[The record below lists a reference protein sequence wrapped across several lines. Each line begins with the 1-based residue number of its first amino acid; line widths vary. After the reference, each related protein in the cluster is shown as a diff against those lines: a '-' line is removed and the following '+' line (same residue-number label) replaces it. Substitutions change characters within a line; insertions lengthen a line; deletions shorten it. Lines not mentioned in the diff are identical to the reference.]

1 MGDSNPVETWA
12 ETIRSRTLQNQLDGV
27 MDEHFAIYRTKLEL
41 SFGNGNMFAYCCIY
55 QSWIIHILNEEKTK
69 RKDCI
74 LQCPSMTYTWTN
86 IDSVDPWYRTTQQ
99 HSSDLHG
106 TPGPWYNH
114 ITSPNLNGYLIS
126 YQEHGHEVKI
136 IFQTNILWQGS
147 TEDWYFP
154 ESI

>member
-41 SFGNGNMFAYCCIY
+41 SFENGYMFAYCCIY

-86 IDSVDPWYRTTQQ
+86 IDSVDP
-99 HSSDLHG
+99 
-106 TPGPWYNH
+106 
-114 ITSPNLNGYLIS
+114 
-126 YQEHGHEVKI
+126 
-136 IFQTNILWQGS
+136 
-147 TEDWYFP
+147 
-154 ESI
+154 

>member
-41 SFGNGNMFAYCCIY
+41 SFENGYMFAYCCIY

-74 LQCPSMTYTWTN
+74 LQCPSM
-86 IDSVDPWYRTTQQ
+86 
-99 HSSDLHG
+99 
-106 TPGPWYNH
+106 
-114 ITSPNLNGYLIS
+114 
-126 YQEHGHEVKI
+126 
-136 IFQTNILWQGS
+136 IFT
-147 TEDWYFP
+147 
-154 ESI
+154 